1 MLRPFVH
8 KRTETAHPVPTKV
21 FSKLSPETAML
32 FAAFG
37 CTHPPP
43 HVPPFLLTLNLSPK
57 DIDRSD
63 IMKMKVSCRLDSYIQ
78 ESVNDGMK
86 ECLKIHVSMDGQ
98 IELWFY
104 NVLALWC

>member
-1 MLRPFVH
+1 
-8 KRTETAHPVPTKV
+8 
-21 FSKLSPETAML
+21 ML

-43 HVPPFLLTLNLSPK
+43 HVPPFLLALNLSPK

-63 IMKMKVSCRLDSYIQ
+63 IMKMKVSCRLDGYIQ

-86 ECLKIHVSMDGQ
+86 
-98 IELWFY
+98 
-104 NVLALWC
+104 